1 MEESMADSHSH
12 PWKVATEKRKAW
24 ARSRD
29 SWQASESVDVA
40 TEEQRSPGSREEKL
54 PVSVDPG
61 GIPNENIAI
70 WLKDCRTPL
79 GASLDDQNNP
89 ALKGIIKNGGSFED
103 DLSLGAEANHLRP
116 TSNETGTTCFGM
128 LAKDKRNQFHQK
140 GRSMNSTGSGKSS
153 TTLSSVSELLDLYE
167 EDPEEVLYNL
177 GFGTEEPDIASKI
190 PSRFFN
196 SASSA
201 SGIDI
206 KVYLDA
212 QIQRMEV
219 ENPNYAL
226 TSRFRQIEVLTTVAN
241 AFSSLYSQVSGL
253 PLQKIGNGATLPS
266 ENEGKDVP
274 PFKRSS
280 SALNAASKLKKT
292 ISRLNLHGAPQPGTE
307 VNSST
312 TPASTGK
319 ENTAVLGT
327 EANTE
332 KSEERNEQKAQKPL
346 RKKDSPSLETVKEEV
361 PVGLCSTSENG
372 CLELNNVSRIEGHG
386 KVGLSDESGF
396 TDSSLL
402 NKDINASTEGDLETN
417 CEHKQAVTSTPDK
430 EPSSQFQNP
439 LLAHVF
445 SLQKDSFEMEEIQSN
460 EGEATSGTRTT
471 NSRTEQL
478 SRAVSQH
485 SDSSGFAEDPSVD
498 CASNNHLQ
506 VQESYDS
513 CDSETTVTSNAE
525 DIRTPLAVDQS
536 VFAEL
541 EGTEDVLMPSTEDAA
556 SSSLPSL
563 DKEGLN
569 IRETES
575 VSVDETP
582 PLDDPNIRETESAS
596 DEIPPYVLH
605 QIPKAVDSVSHP
617 TEGHGINAGE
627 QNLPSTSD
635 KVQVALYGAQLK
647 ACNVSD
653 ACMEVKARDLLQ
665 EKRELDL
672 RRQSFLSSGRYPLI
686 RSQSLPTSLL
696 SPIRVVSSVK
706 VRLSPGSETQCS
718 PPSFTYKYTPEEDEE
733 SIAEEEEQSTCT
745 STLFISPASQKKE
758 PDRSMPG
765 FESGLDGGCNRIHSY
780 PMHMPLHVS
789 QSACSLHSIN
799 SSCYD
804 RPLSEHMR
812 TWSTSSVPN
821 LPPYGSHGFPYS
833 YSCPYPPRP
842 VMYPTRPLHPPS
854 TIEMQLR
861 RVLHEIRN
869 SVQNLAQ
876 NPAMRGNE
884 SPASMYSSQ
893 RSVLPLY
900 ENTFQELQIMRKSLN
915 VFRTQMMDLELSMMR
930 QQTEVYPHLTEEERQ
945 EADQL
950 QSLRTAV
957 RQELQEL
964 ELQLEDRLLTL
975 EEQIRSSHHAS
986 LYRPQVT
993 SGMQGS
999 RSMDCLSCSSPI
1011 NVIEPVTK
1019 LLREQLYL
1027 KSELGYEDP
1036 AKDYC
1041 SSATPSLAS
1050 EASSGASSPSRTNRN
1065 PSFPPRQTQKPHT
1078 SDWSS
1083 QKMERYRA
1091 SVSLTPSAPVRPG
1104 MDDHVHEEEESKP
1117 VVENLRVELAAATA
1131 LSAEKTRRHMSDSPE
1146 LQQVLKEIKETLA
1159 EGIRREIV
1167 NELLAAVSS
1176 PIRSPVVK
1184 REMS

>member
-1 MEESMADSHSH
+1 MEDSVADSPSH

-54 PVSVDPG
+54 PVSIDSG

-79 GASLDDQNNP
+79 GASLDDQNNS

-128 LAKDKRNQFHQK
+128 LAKDKRNRFHQK
-140 GRSMNSTGSGKSS
+140 GRSMNSTGSGKSN

-167 EDPEEVLYNL
+167 EDPEEILYNL

-196 SASSA
+196 STSGA

-292 ISRLNLHGAPQPGTE
+292 ISRRSLHGAPQPGTE

-312 TPASTGK
+312 APASTGK
-319 ENTAVLGT
+319 ENTFLGT
-327 EANTE
+327 EANTGMA
-332 KSEERNEQKAQKPL
+332 EERSEQKVQKPL
-346 RKKDSPSLETVKEEV
+346 RKKDSPSLETVKEEA
-361 PVGLCSTSENG
+361 PVGLCSTSKNG
-372 CLELNNVSRIEGHG
+372 YLEFNNVSRIEGHG
-386 KVGLSDESGF
+386 KVGLSDESSF

-402 NKDINASTEGDLETN
+402 NKDLNASTDGDLETN
-417 CEHKQAVTSTPDK
+417 YEHKPAVTSTPDK

-478 SRAVSQH
+478 LRAVSQH

-498 CASNNHLQ
+498 CASNTYLQ

-525 DIRTPLAVDQS
+525 DIRTPLAVEQP
-536 VFAEL
+536 VFWKL
-541 EGTEDVLMPSTEDAA
+541 QGNEDVLKPSTEDAA
-556 SSSLPSL
+556 SLSLSSL
-563 DKEGLN
+563 DKDGLN
-569 IRETES
+569 ITDAEA

-582 PLDDPNIRETESAS
+582 PLEGPNIRETESAS
-596 DEIPPYVLH
+596 EDEIPPYVLH
-605 QIPKAVDSVSHP
+605 QIPKAVSHP
-617 TEGHGINAGE
+617 TEGQDITAEYFPRTANHE
-627 QNLPSTSD
+627 
-635 KVQVALYGAQLK
+635 
-647 ACNVSD
+647 
-653 ACMEVKARDLLQ
+653 
-665 EKRELDL
+665 
-672 RRQSFLSSGRYPLI
+672 
-686 RSQSLPTSLL
+686 
-696 SPIRVVSSVK
+696 
-706 VRLSPGSETQCS
+706 
-718 PPSFTYKYTPEEDEE
+718 EE
-733 SIAEEEEQSTCT
+733 SECVWNA
-745 STLFISPASQKKE
+745 
-758 PDRSMPG
+758 DDG
-765 FESGLDGGCNRIHSY
+765 SGVI
-780 PMHMPLHVS
+780 
-789 QSACSLHSIN
+789 
-799 SSCYD
+799 YD
-804 RPLSEHMR
+804 E
-812 TWSTSSVPN
+812 TAN
-821 LPPYGSHGFPYS
+821 
-833 YSCPYPPRP
+833 
-842 VMYPTRPLHPPS
+842 
-854 TIEMQLR
+854 
-861 RVLHEIRN
+861 
-869 SVQNLAQ
+869 
-876 NPAMRGNE
+876 
-884 SPASMYSSQ
+884 
-893 RSVLPLY
+893 RSVSALDRR
-900 ENTFQELQIMRKSLN
+900 RK
-915 VFRTQMMDLELSMMR
+915 V
-930 QQTEVYPHLTEEERQ
+930 TE
-945 EADQL
+945 
-950 QSLRTAV
+950 
-957 RQELQEL
+957 
-964 ELQLEDRLLTL
+964 
-975 EEQIRSSHHAS
+975 
-986 LYRPQVT
+986 
-993 SGMQGS
+993 
-999 RSMDCLSCSSPI
+999 
-1011 NVIEPVTK
+1011 
-1019 LLREQLYL
+1019 LLREQLHL

-1036 AKDYC
+1036 AGDYC

-1050 EASSGASSPSRTNRN
+1050 EASSGASSPSRKNRN
-1065 PSFPPRQTQKPHT
+1065 PSFPPRQTQKPH
-1078 SDWSS
+1078 SPDWSS

-1091 SVSLTPSAPVRPG
+1091 SVSLTPSAPDRPG
-1104 MDDHVHEEEESKP
+1104 MENHVHEEEES
-1117 VVENLRVELAAATA
+1117 VVENLRVELAAAAA
-1131 LSAEKTRRHMSDSPE
+1131 LSAEKTRRHVSDSPE

-1159 EGIRREIV
+1159 EEIRREIV
-1167 NELLAAVSS
+1167 NELVAAVSS
-1176 PIRSPVVK
+1176 PSRSPVVK
-1184 REMS
+1184 REIS

>member
-1 MEESMADSHSH
+1 MEDSHPH

-29 SWQASESVDVA
+29 SWQTSESVDVA
-40 TEEQRSPGSREEKL
+40 TQEQHSPGCREEKL

-79 GASLDDQNNP
+79 GTSLDDQSNP

-116 TSNETGTTCFGM
+116 TSSETGTTCFRM
-128 LAKDKRNQFHQK
+128 LARDKRNWFHQK

-153 TTLSSVSELLDLYE
+153 TTLSSMSELLDLYE
-167 EDPEEVLYNL
+167 EDPEEILYNL

-196 SASSA
+196 STSGA

-206 KVYLDA
+206 KVYLNA
-212 QIQRMEV
+212 QIQRMEG

-253 PLQKIGNGATLPS
+253 PLQKIGNGATLSS
-266 ENEGKDVP
+266 ENEGKDVTP
-274 PFKRSS
+274 IKRSS
-280 SALNAASKLKKT
+280 YALNATSRLKKT

-312 TPASTGK
+312 ASASTGN
-319 ENTAVLGT
+319 ENTVLGT
-327 EANTE
+327 EANTG
-332 KSEERNEQKAQKPL
+332 KAEERNEQKAQKPL

-361 PVGLCSTSENG
+361 PVGLCSTSEIG
-372 CLELNNVSRIEGHG
+372 YLEFNSVSRIEGHG

-402 NKDINASTEGDLETN
+402 NKDLNASTEGDLETN
-417 CEHKQAVTSTPDK
+417 CEHKPAVTSTPGK
-430 EPSSQFQNP
+430 EPSSQLQNP
-439 LLAHVF
+439 LLAQVF

-460 EGEATSGTRTT
+460 EGDATSATRTT

-478 SRAVSQH
+478 LRAVSQH

-525 DIRTPLAVDQS
+525 DIRTPVAVDQPA
-536 VFAEL
+536 FGEL
-541 EGTEDVLMPSTEDAA
+541 QGTEDVLMPSTEDPA

-563 DKEGLN
+563 DKDGLN
-569 IRETES
+569 LTETES
-575 VSVDETP
+575 ISVDETP
-582 PLDDPNIRETESAS
+582 PLGDPNIRETESAS
-596 DEIPPYVLH
+596 EGEIPPYVLR
-605 QIPKAVDSVSHP
+605 QILKAVDSHS
-617 TEGHGINAGE
+617 TEGKGITAGK
-627 QNLPSTSD
+627 QVLPSTSD
-635 KVQVALYGAQLK
+635 KVQVALYRAQLK
-647 ACNVSD
+647 DCNVSD
-653 ACMEVKARDLLQ
+653 EAAQIKVKGNNLLQ

-672 RRQSFLSSGRYPLI
+672 RRQSFLPSGRYPLI
-686 RSQSLPTSLL
+686 RSRSLPTSLL

-706 VRLSPGSETQCS
+706 VHLSPGSETQCS
-718 PPSFTYKYTPEEDEE
+718 PLSFTYKYTPEEDEE
-733 SIAEEEEQSTCT
+733 SIAEDEEQTTCT
-745 STLFISPASQKKE
+745 STLFISPASQKRD
-758 PDRSMPG
+758 PDRSMPR

-780 PMHMPLHVS
+780 PMHMPLHMS
-789 QSACSLHSIN
+789 QSACSLHNIN

-821 LPPYGSHGFPYS
+821 LPHGLQECPYS

-842 VMYPTRPLHPPS
+842 VMYTTRPLHPPS

-869 SVQNLAQ
+869 TVQNLSQ
-876 NPAMRGNE
+876 NPALRGNE

-893 RSVLPLY
+893 RSILPLY
-900 ENTFQELQIMRKSLN
+900 ENTFQEVQMMRKSLN
-915 VFRTQMMDLELSMMR
+915 VFRTQMMDLELSMLR
-930 QQTEVYPHLTEEERQ
+930 QQTEVYPHLTEEERE
-945 EADQL
+945 EASQL

-975 EEQIRSSHHAS
+975 EEQIHSSHHAS
-986 LYRPQVT
+986 LYQSQMT
-993 SGMQGS
+993 FGMQES

-1011 NVIEPVTK
+1011 NIIEPVTK
-1019 LLREQLYL
+1019 LLREQLHL
-1027 KSELGYEDP
+1027 KSELCYEDP
-1036 AKDYC
+1036 AGDYC

-1050 EASSGASSPSRTNRN
+1050 EASSRASSPSQTNRN
-1065 PSFPPRQTQKPHT
+1065 PSFPSRQTQKPHT
-1078 SDWSS
+1078 PDWSL

-1104 MDDHVHEEEESKP
+1104 MENHVHEDEE
-1117 VVENLRVELAAATA
+1117 VENLRVELAAVAA
-1131 LSAEKTRRHMSDSPE
+1131 LSAEKTRRHVSASPE

-1159 EGIRREIV
+1159 EEIRREIV

-1176 PIRSPVVK
+1176 PI
-1184 REMS
+1184 

>member
-1 MEESMADSHSH
+1 MEDSVADSHSH

-29 SWQASESVDVA
+29 SWQTSESVDVA
-40 TEEQRSPGSREEKL
+40 TEEQHSPGSREEKL
-54 PVSVDPG
+54 PVSVDSG

-79 GASLDDQNNP
+79 GASLDDQNNS

-116 TSNETGTTCFGM
+116 TSNETGFGM
-128 LAKDKRNQFHQK
+128 LAKDKRNRFHQK

-167 EDPEEVLYNL
+167 EDPEEILYNL

-196 SASSA
+196 STSGA

-292 ISRLNLHGAPQPGTE
+292 ISRRSLHGAPQPGTE

-312 TPASTGK
+312 APASTGK
-319 ENTAVLGT
+319 ENAVLGT
-327 EANTE
+327 EANTGMA
-332 KSEERNEQKAQKPL
+332 EERNEQKLQKPL
-346 RKKDSPSLETVKEEV
+346 RKKDSPSLETVKEEA

-372 CLELNNVSRIEGHG
+372 YLEFNKVSRIEGHG
-386 KVGLSDESGF
+386 KVGLSDESSF
-396 TDSSLL
+396 TDSSLR
-402 NKDINASTEGDLETN
+402 NKDLNASTDGDLETN
-417 CEHKQAVTSTPDK
+417 YEHKPAVTSTPDK

-478 SRAVSQH
+478 LRAVSQH

-498 CASNNHLQ
+498 CASNTHLQ

-525 DIRTPLAVDQS
+525 DIRTPLAVDQP
-536 VFAEL
+536 VFWKL
-541 EGTEDVLMPSTEDAA
+541 QGNEDVLKPSTEDAA
-556 SSSLPSL
+556 SLSLSSL
-563 DKEGLN
+563 DKDGLH
-569 IRETES
+569 ITDAEA

-582 PLDDPNIRETESAS
+582 SLEGPNIRETESAS
-596 DEIPPYVLH
+596 EDEIPPYILH
-605 QIPKAVDSVSHP
+605 QIPKAVSHP
-617 TEGHGINAGE
+617 TEGQDITAGE
-627 QNLPSTSD
+627 QDLPSTSD
-635 KVQVALYGAQLK
+635 KVRFALCRAQLK

-653 ACMEVKARDLLQ
+653 GAACMKVKARDLLQ

-672 RRQSFLSSGRYPLI
+672 RRQSFLSSRRYPLI
-686 RSQSLPTSLL
+686 RSRSLPTSLL

-718 PPSFTYKYTPEEDEE
+718 PPSFTYKYTPEEDE
-733 SIAEEEEQSTCT
+733 SIAEEEEHSTCT

-758 PDRSMPG
+758 PDRSASG

-780 PMHMPLHVS
+780 PMHMPLHMS

-821 LPPYGSHGFPYS
+821 LPPYGSQEFPYS

-869 SVQNLAQ
+869 TVQNLAQ
-876 NPAMRGNE
+876 NPALRGNE

-915 VFRTQMMDLELSMMR
+915 VFGTQMMDLELSMMR
-930 QQTEVYPHLTEEERQ
+930 QQIEVYPHLTEEERQ

-975 EEQIRSSHHAS
+975 EGQIRSSHHAS
-986 LYRPQVT
+986 LYRPEF
-993 SGMQGS
+993 GMQGS
-999 RSMDCLSCSSPI
+999 RSMDCLSCSSPV
-1011 NVIEPVTK
+1011 NVIEPVTE
-1019 LLREQLYL
+1019 LLREQLHL

-1036 AKDYC
+1036 AGDYC

-1050 EASSGASSPSRTNRN
+1050 EASSGASSPSRKNRN
-1065 PSFPPRQTQKPHT
+1065 PSFPPRQTQKPHAP
-1078 SDWSS
+1078 DWSS
-1083 QKMERYRA
+1083 QKMECYRA

-1104 MDDHVHEEEESKP
+1104 MENHVQEDEES
-1117 VVENLRVELAAATA
+1117 VVENLRVELAAAA
-1131 LSAEKTRRHMSDSPE
+1131 SLSAEKTRRHMSDSPE

-1159 EGIRREIV
+1159 EEIRREIV
-1167 NELLAAVSS
+1167 NELVAAVSS
-1176 PIRSPVVK
+1176 PSRSPVIK

>member
-1 MEESMADSHSH
+1 MEDSVADSHPH

-40 TEEQRSPGSREEKL
+40 TEEQCSPGSREEKL

-89 ALKGIIKNGGSFED
+89 ALKGTIKNGGSFED

-128 LAKDKRNQFHQK
+128 LAKDKRNWFHQK
-140 GRSMNSTGSGKSS
+140 GSMNSTGSGKSS

-196 SASSA
+196 SASGA

-206 KVYLDA
+206 KVYLNA

-219 ENPNYAL
+219 ENPSYAL

-253 PLQKIGNGATLPS
+253 PLQQIGNGATLPS
-266 ENEGKDVP
+266 ENEDKDVP

-280 SALNAASKLKKT
+280 SALNVASKLKKT
-292 ISRLNLHGAPQPGTE
+292 ISRLNLHGALQPGTE

-312 TPASTGK
+312 APASTGK
-319 ENTAVLGT
+319 ENKAVLGT
-327 EANTE
+327 EANTG
-332 KSEERNEQKAQKPL
+332 KAEERNEQKAQKPL

-386 KVGLSDESGF
+386 KVGLHDESGF

-402 NKDINASTEGDLETN
+402 NKDLNASTEGNLETN
-417 CEHKQAVTSTPDK
+417 CEHKQTVTSTPEK
-430 EPSSQFQNP
+430 EPLSHLQNP

-460 EGEATSGTRTT
+460 EGETTSGTRTT

-478 SRAVSQH
+478 LRAVSQH

-525 DIRTPLAVDQS
+525 DIRTPIAVDQP
-536 VFAEL
+536 VFGVL
-541 EGTEDVLMPSTEDAA
+541 QGIEDVLMPSTEDAA

-563 DKEGLN
+563 DKDGQN
-569 IRETES
+569 IGETES
-575 VSVDETP
+575 VNVDVT
-582 PLDDPNIRETESAS
+582 PLDDPNIRGTESAN
-596 DEIPPYVLH
+596 DEIPPYILH
-605 QIPKAVDSVSHP
+605 QIPKAMDSVSHP
-617 TEGHGINAGE
+617 TEDQSIPAGE
-627 QNLPSTSD
+627 QDLPSTSD
-635 KVQVALYGAQLK
+635 KVQVALYRAQLK
-647 ACNVSD
+647 SCNVSGE
-653 ACMEVKARDLLQ
+653 AVGMKVKARDLLE
-665 EKRELDL
+665 EKRKLDL
-672 RRQSFLSSGRYPLI
+672 RRQSFLPSGRYPLV

-696 SPIRVVSSVK
+696 SPVRVVSSVK
-706 VRLSPGSETQCS
+706 VRLSPGSETLCS

-745 STLFISPASQKKE
+745 STLFISPASQTN
-758 PDRSMPG
+758 RSMPG
-765 FESGLDGGCNRIHSY
+765 FESGIDGGCSRIHSC
-780 PMHMPLHVS
+780 PMHMPLHMS

-821 LPPYGSHGFPYS
+821 LPPCGSHGFPYS
-833 YSCPYPPRP
+833 CHYPAKP
-842 VMYPTRPLHPPS
+842 VMYPTRPLHSPS
-854 TIEMQLR
+854 TTEMQLR

-869 SVQNLAQ
+869 TVQNLAQ
-876 NPAMRGNE
+876 NPTMRGNE
-884 SPASMYSSQ
+884 SPAPMYSSQ

-986 LYRPQVT
+986 LYRPQ
-993 SGMQGS
+993 GMQGS

-1011 NVIEPVTK
+1011 NVIEPVTE

-1036 AKDYC
+1036 ARDSC

-1050 EASSGASSPSRTNRN
+1050 EVSSGASSPSRTNR
-1065 PSFPPRQTQKPHT
+1065 QTQKPHT
-1078 SDWSS
+1078 PDWSS
-1083 QKMERYRA
+1083 QKMERYQA

-1104 MDDHVHEEEESKP
+1104 MVDHVHDEESKP
-1117 VVENLRVELAAATA
+1117 VVENLRAELTAAAA
-1131 LSAEKTRRHMSDSPE
+1131 LSAEKTRCPE
-1146 LQQVLKEIKETLA
+1146 LQQVIKEIKETLA
-1159 EGIRREIV
+1159 EEIRREIV

-1176 PIRSPVVK
+1176 PSRSSVVK
-1184 REMS
+1184 REMP